1 MLQNYLKAIA
11 VASFT
16 VTPAISNAENR
27 IDIQRPDA
35 SELAA
40 YGEFDIG
47 VRQVKIVNKNQI
59 DILKIDPKSRNLLS
73 GHVTIDRLR

>member
-11 VASFT
+11 VASFI

-35 SELAA
+35 PELAA

-73 GHVTIDRLR
+73 GHVTTDRLR